1 MAIELTALQA
11 AHDEHAQAIAHL
23 QRAID
28 QLTQQQALQAQALLN
43 AIRGKW
49 DAAQFGPQSA
59 EAILVALNPALQG
72 KVDAVPFD
80 PGRQLQPSPW

>member
-11 AHDEHAQAIAHL
+11 AHEE
-23 QRAID
+23 
-28 QLTQQQALQAQALLN
+28 QAQALLN